1 MGIEYKLGKT
11 SSGRP
16 ELSCGEKTGAIVTG
30 LDITGGF
37 SDCIH
42 FENRGR
48 GLSNIATAWLLE
60 SLVHFKEMKSYERLI
75 HMPKQAVRQ
84 LASRIYEFLYMR
96 CGTSD
101 FSAAPVFGNNKRKL
115 RQILEELTALQA
127 TEKRLA
133 ASGELIFPKPVY
145 EQSHPSRTTVTIS
158 AVS

>member
-1 MGIEYKLGKT
+1 MGIEYTLGKT

-16 ELSCGEKTGAIVTG
+16 ELSCGEKPGAIVTG
-30 LDITGGF
+30 LDIYGF
-37 SDCIH
+37 GDCIS

-60 SLVHFKEMKSYERLI
+60 SLVHFKELRPYERLI

-84 LASRIYEFLYMR
+84 LASRIYEFLYTR

-115 RQILEELTALQA
+115 RRIIEELTALQA

>member
-1 MGIEYKLGKT
+1 MGIEYKLGKSET
-11 SSGRP
+11 GYQN
-16 ELSCGEKTGAIVTG
+16 LSCSKDSKAIIRNMG
-30 LDITGGF
+30 IYGF
-37 SDCIH
+37 GDCIGFH
-42 FENRGR
+42 KRTSDSSTFGSEW
-48 GLSNIATAWLLE
+48 GLRNLGCFRELRP
-60 SLVHFKEMKSYERLI
+60 YERLM
-75 HMPKQAVRQ
+75 HMPNQAVRQ
-84 LASRIYEFLYMR
+84 LASRIYEFLYTR

-115 RQILEELTALQA
+115 RRIIEELTALQA